1 MIAHLTQLHQDVNH
15 AHEVTRSQRLLRSD
29 TFNQISGNYRLST
42 NPAQPIPRR
51 YPGYI
56 FFKFQKTFLHD
67 KPYNIKMQVKFVMS

>member
-42 NPAQPIPRR
+42 NPVQTIPGDIQDTSFLNSRR
-51 YPGYI
+51 LFYMTSHTI
-56 FFKFQKTFLHD
+56 SKCR
-67 KPYNIKMQVKFVMS
+67 